1 MPRLRHSAP
10 PQVKFSLSMK
20 LPVHEYL
27 ESRAIPFRALSFPTS
42 TEKGAAGVAG
52 ALKDHVTPRQ
62 VIKSL
67 MFETGTKEILL
78 VLVGGDQNVVSGQLK
93 KIAGDRNIKM
103 APGERIREIS
113 GYEIGSIPPF
123 SWQPAGFRTLIDQSL
138 MGEPVL
144 AVGTG
149 TWGEEI
155 LITPAD
161 LVTASA
167 AQPVNLTSSEPAAGA
182 GSASAPAPASA
193 NGGGAP
199 AKAAAAHAQNSVAVA
214 VAPPA
219 PEVET
224 PDAVVISELHKHVG
238 ETRSIRGW
246 MYNKRSSGG
255 MVFLQLRDGTGFIQA
270 VVEKSSVSEASWNA
284 AQALTRE
291 SSCIVRGLVR
301 EEKRSPSGL
310 EMSVAEVLIVQLTQD
325 YPIVKKEHGEH
336 GPEFLFDWRHLS
348 VRLPQPWAVLRIRDE
363 VFYRL
368 TEFFREDGYVRVD
381 TPVLQPIHCED
392 STQLFEVDYFGKPM
406 FLTQSGQLYLE
417 TLLHGLGKVYD
428 FGPVFRAEQSKTRKH
443 LCEFWMLDWETPFTN
458 QNEAEEFL
466 ERMIKYV
473 LTHVLANRRQELK
486 ILERDLT
493 FLERARD
500 TRFIRIQLSDAIAL
514 LNKEYGMS
522 LGAGE
527 DLTADSEEK
536 LAEHFGVP
544 VFVKDYP
551 YEVKAFYMKHYKA
564 ADGLERAICADLLAP
579 EGAGEIATCAVRES
593 GYDKLIE
600 NLHERKQL
608 PEEYSW
614 YLDVR
619 KYGSIPHSGGGIG
632 PERIIRWL
640 TGVHH
645 IRETIPFPRTLVR
658 STP

>member
-1 MPRLRHSAP
+1 
-10 PQVKFSLSMK
+10 MK

-27 ESRAIPFRALSFPTS
+27 ESRAIPYRALSFPTT

-123 SWQPAGFRTLIDQSL
+123 CWQPAGFRTLIDLSL
-138 MGEPVL
+138 MSEPVL

-161 LVTASA
+161 LVQASS
-167 AQPVNLTSSEPAAGA
+167 AQAVNLTSSEAAAAPAARPAAGA
-182 GSASAPAPASA
+182 TSTSASASTSSNGSPASA
-193 NGGGAP
+193 
-199 AKAAAAHAQNSVAVA
+199 KAASIDSAVA
-214 VAPPA
+214 HPQASIAVVSAPA

-224 PDAVVISELHKHVG
+224 PDAAVISELHKHIG

-255 MVFLQLRDGTGFIQA
+255 MVFLQMRDGTGFIQA

-310 EMSVAEVLIVQLTQD
+310 EMSVAEVAIVQLTQD

-336 GPEFLFDWRHLS
+336 GPEFLFDWRHLN
-348 VRLPQPWAVLRIRDE
+348 VRSQQPWAVLRIRDE

-368 TEFFREDGYVRVD
+368 TEFFRQDGYVRVD
-381 TPVLQPIHCED
+381 TPVLQPTHCED
-392 STQLFEVDYFGKPM
+392 STQLFEVDYFGQPM

-428 FGPVFRAEQSKTRKH
+428 FGPVFRAERSKTRKH

-458 QNEAEEFL
+458 QNEAEDFL
-466 ERMIKYV
+466 EKMIKYV
-473 LTHVLANRRQELK
+473 LTHVLDNRKQELK

-493 FLERARD
+493 VLERARD

-527 DLTADSEEK
+527 DLTAEPEEK

-551 YEVKAFYMKHYKA
+551 YEVKAFYMKHYRA
-564 ADGLERAICADLLAP
+564 EGGLERAVCADLLAP

-593 GYDKLIE
+593 SYDKLIE
-600 NLHERKQL
+600 NLHERRQS
-608 PEEYSW
+608 PEDYSW

>member
-1 MPRLRHSAP
+1 M
-10 PQVKFSLSMK
+10 LSMK

-27 ESRAIPFRALSFPTS
+27 ESRAIPYRALSFPTS

-93 KIAGDRNIKM
+93 KIAGDGNIKM
-103 APGERIREIS
+103 ARGERIREIS

-123 SWQPAGFRTLIDQSL
+123 CWQPEGFRTLIDLSL
-138 MGEPVL
+138 MSEPVL

-149 TWGEEI
+149 RWGEEI

-161 LVTASA
+161 LVQASS
-167 AQPVNLTSSEPAAGA
+167 AQAVNLTSSEAAVAPAARPAAGA
-182 GSASAPAPASA
+182 TSTSTSASTSANGSPASAKAASIDSAVAHPQASIAAVSAPAAEVA
-193 NGGGAP
+193 TLD
-199 AKAAAAHAQNSVAVA
+199 AA
-214 VAPPA
+214 
-219 PEVET
+219 
-224 PDAVVISELHKHVG
+224 VISELYKHVG
-238 ETRSIRGW
+238 ETRSIGGW

-255 MVFLQLRDGTGFIQA
+255 MVFLQMRDGTGFIQA

-310 EMSVAEVLIVQLTQD
+310 EMSVAEVAIVQLTQD

-336 GPEFLFDWRHLS
+336 GPEFLFDWRHLN
-348 VRLPQPWAVLRIRDE
+348 VRSQQPWAVLRIRDE

-368 TEFFREDGYVRVD
+368 TEFFRQDGYVRVD
-381 TPVLQPIHCED
+381 TPVLQPTHCED
-392 STQLFEVDYFGKPM
+392 STQLFEVDYFGQPM
-406 FLTQSGQLYLE
+406 FLTQSGQLDLE
-417 TLLHGLGKVYD
+417 TLLHGPGEVYD
-428 FGPVFRAEQSKTRKH
+428 FGPGFRAQRSETRKH

-458 QNEAEEFL
+458 QNGAEDFL
-466 ERMIKYV
+466 EKMIKYV
-473 LTHVLANRRQELK
+473 LTHVLDNRKQELK

-493 FLERARD
+493 VLERARD

-527 DLTADSEEK
+527 DLTAESEEK

-551 YEVKAFYMKHYKA
+551 YAVKAFYMKHYRA
-564 ADGLERAICADLLAP
+564 EEGRERAVCADLLAP
-579 EGAGEIATCAVRES
+579 KVARGNATCAVRES
-593 GYDKLIE
+593 RYDQLVQ
-600 NLHERKQL
+600 NLHDSKES
-608 PEEYSW
+608 P
-614 YLDVR
+614 
-619 KYGSIPHSGGGIG
+619 
-632 PERIIRWL
+632 
-640 TGVHH
+640 
-645 IRETIPFPRTLVR
+645 RED
-658 STP
+658 SS